1 MNAQEMQRYLPR
13 TAFYKCVPR
22 RGTWMISEFSFTIEG
37 AEEGMGYLERGVE
50 VQWTQLIDLC
60 GACTGSR
67 DSPALQNIT
76 V

>member
-1 MNAQEMQRYLPR
+1 MNAQEMQRYFPR
-13 TAFYKCVPR
+13 RAFYKCVPR

-37 AEEGMGYLERGVE
+37 AEGGMGYLE

-60 GACTGSR
+60 GACTGRR
-67 DSPALQNIT
+67 DSPAFQSIT